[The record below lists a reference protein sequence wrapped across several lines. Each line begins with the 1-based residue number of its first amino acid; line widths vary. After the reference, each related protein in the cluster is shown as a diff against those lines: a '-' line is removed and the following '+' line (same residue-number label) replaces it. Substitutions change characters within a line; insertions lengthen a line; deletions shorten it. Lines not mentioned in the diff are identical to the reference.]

1 MSEADGEENKE
12 RIGNGLELYDIK
24 LTIHNPDEVV
34 RVTDD
39 FFALKKDFPNG
50 PIHIRDY
57 RTLPH
62 IRHVIKV
69 GDRYVSMDELPFEG
83 GPRYVET
90 QLGEHDSA
98 IAVMET
104 IHKMF
109 DRKTGRTVV
118 AKHNYSY
125 STSLLAEAQ
134 HLARFQHPNIAVIY
148 DMALR
153 HGRLADPESLYFI
166 MEYLGGNTLHDWSSK
181 ASTIAEC
188 AHIFDQIASAMTYI
202 HDQGYIHGDLHSEN
216 IIFNENG
223 IPKIIDIETCKKIG
237 IVYHGHDSNETFTYS
252 PADDERKFALLVFE
266 ILYPKAS
273 KDLFENRTLQPLEP
287 AEWLQATAMIHPD
300 FLERIN
306 AILLKS
312 TDPEREKRLGS
323 IEELNRQI
331 QEVLQSV
338 KL

>member
-1 MSEADGEENKE
+1 
-12 RIGNGLELYDIK
+12 
-24 LTIHNPDEVV
+24 
-34 RVTDD
+34 
-39 FFALKKDFPNG
+39 
-50 PIHIRDY
+50 
-57 RTLPH
+57 
-62 IRHVIKV
+62 
-69 GDRYVSMDELPFEG
+69 
-83 GPRYVET
+83 
-90 QLGEHDSA
+90 
-98 IAVMET
+98 
-104 IHKMF
+104 
-109 DRKTGRTVV
+109 
-118 AKHNYSY
+118 
-125 STSLLAEAQ
+125 
-134 HLARFQHPNIAVIY
+134 
-148 DMALR
+148 
-153 HGRLADPESLYFI
+153 